1 MKDDE
6 PLKGRGG
13 PGRGQG
19 RKSLSGGGET
29 KVRNIRLND
38 EDWERFKQ
46 LGGPVWLRRK
56 IKLARVKK
64 DVDTD

>member
-1 MKDDE
+1 MQEDE
-6 PLKGRGG
+6 KPKGRGG

-38 EDWERFKQ
+38 EDWDKFKR
-46 LGGPVWLRRK
+46 LGGPVWLRKK
-56 IKLARVKK
+56 IKMAKAPE
-64 DVDTD
+64 